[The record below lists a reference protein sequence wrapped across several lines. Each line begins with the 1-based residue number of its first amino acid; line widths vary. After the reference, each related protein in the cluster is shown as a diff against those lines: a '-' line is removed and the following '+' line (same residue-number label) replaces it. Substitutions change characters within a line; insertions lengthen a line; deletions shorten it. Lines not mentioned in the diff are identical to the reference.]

1 MDGPCRLIIACL
13 EKDKFKECFD
23 HWFDELRNYITYRC
37 GDSELATDIVQEAF
51 LRVWKKKISY
61 EGDKTRALL
70 YKMVKELWISEYRKK
85 QVEYKYQLNLNQP
98 LESNETENQL
108 DFNELKTK
116 YENALKMMSEKRRAV
131 FLMSR
136 MEAMTYGD
144 IATRLMISEKAVE
157 KRMRFALQ
165 DLRKILIK

>member
-1 MDGPCRLIIACL
+1 M
-13 EKDKFKECFD
+13 
-23 HWFDELRNYITYRC
+23 
-37 GDSELATDIVQEAF
+37 ATDIVQEAF

-85 QVEYKYQLNLNQP
+85 QVEYKYQLNLKQP

-108 DFNELKTK
+108 DFNELMTK

>member
-1 MDGPCRLIIACL
+1 M
-13 EKDKFKECFD
+13 
-23 HWFDELRNYITYRC
+23 
-37 GDSELATDIVQEAF
+37 ATDIVQEAF

-61 EGDKTRALL
+61 EEDKTRALL

-85 QVEYKYQLNLNQP
+85 QVEYKYQLNLKQP

-108 DFNELKTK
+108 DFNELMTK

-157 KRMRFALQ
+157 KRMRFALK
-165 DLRKILIK
+165 DLRKLVIV

>member
-23 HWFDELRNYITYRC
+23 NWFDELRNYITYRC

-51 LRVWKKKISY
+51 LRVWKKKIPY

>member
-1 MDGPCRLIIACL
+1 M

-23 HWFDELRNYITYRC
+23 NWFDELRNYITYRC

>member
-1 MDGPCRLIIACL
+1 MDEPCRLIIACL

-23 HWFDELRNYITYRC
+23 RWFDELRNYITYRC

-85 QVEYKYQLNLNQP
+85 QVEYKYQLNL
-98 LESNETENQL
+98 
-108 DFNELKTK
+108 K
-116 YENALKMMSEKRRAV
+116 
-131 FLMSR
+131 
-136 MEAMTYGD
+136 
-144 IATRLMISEKAVE
+144 
-157 KRMRFALQ
+157 
-165 DLRKILIK
+165 

>member
-1 MDGPCRLIIACL
+1 MDEPCRLIIACL

-23 HWFDELRNYITYRC
+23 RWFDELRNYITYRC

-51 LRVWKKKISY
+51 LRVWKKKIPY

-85 QVEYKYQLNLNQP
+85 QVEYKYQLNLKQP

-108 DFNELKTK
+108 DFNELMTK

-157 KRMRFALQ
+157 KRMRFALK
-165 DLRKILIK
+165 DLRKLLIV

>member
-1 MDGPCRLIIACL
+1 
-13 EKDKFKECFD
+13 
-23 HWFDELRNYITYRC
+23 
-37 GDSELATDIVQEAF
+37 LATDIVQEAF

>member
-1 MDGPCRLIIACL
+1 VDEPCRLIIACL

-23 HWFDELRNYITYRC
+23 LWFDELRNYITYRC

-85 QVEYKYQLNLNQP
+85 QVEYKYQLNLKQP

-108 DFNELKTK
+108 DFNELMTK

-157 KRMRFALQ
+157 KRMRFALK
-165 DLRKILIK
+165 DLRKLLIV

>member
-1 MDGPCRLIIACL
+1 
-13 EKDKFKECFD
+13 
-23 HWFDELRNYITYRC
+23 
-37 GDSELATDIVQEAF
+37 LATDIVQEAF
-51 LRVWKKKISY
+51 LRVWKKKISF

-85 QVEYKYQLNLNQP
+85 QVEYKYQLNLKQP

-108 DFNELKTK
+108 DFNELMTK

-157 KRMRFALQ
+157 KRMRFALK
-165 DLRKILIK
+165 DLRKLLIK